1 MILIGLGANL
11 AHPDLG
17 TPRATCEA
25 ALTALAA
32 AGVGLCRRSR
42 WYQSAPM
49 PPSDQ
54 PWYVNGVVA
63 VEVGLAPVGLL
74 ALLHRVEAALGR
86 VRGAV
91 NAARVID
98 LDLLDYDGL
107 VRPGPEPPILPHPR
121 LGERAFV
128 LKPLAEIAP
137 DWRHPVTGASVAALI
152 RALPAGAV
160 AEPLAEG
167 ASGER
172 GEAAR

>member
-11 AHPDLG
+11 AHPRLG
-17 TPRATCEA
+17 APQATCEA
-25 ALTALAA
+25 ALAALAA
-32 AGVGLCRRSR
+32 AGIGLCRRSR
-42 WYQSAPM
+42 WYESAPM

-63 VEVGLAPVGLL
+63 VEAGLAPAALL

-86 VRGAV
+86 VRGEV

-98 LDLLDYDGL
+98 LDLLDYAGL
-107 VRPGPEPPILPHPR
+107 VRSGPEPPILPHLR
-121 LGERAFV
+121 IAERAFV

-152 RALPAGAV
+152 AALPAGAA

-167 ASGER
+167 VSGKR
-172 GEAAR
+172 GLAGR